1 MSWGSAMK
9 IGRGITPHSEV
20 RWFCTEDGMAFSA
33 WDPLTAHQGDSLE
46 IRRLLA
52 PALPGKI
59 IAVGLNYR
67 DHAAELGLAAPGEPI
82 LFMKPSTSVIGP
94 GDTIAYPEQSGRV
107 DYEAELA
114 VVVGKRCRN
123 VKKEEAAGVIL
134 GYTCLNDITARD
146 LQARD
151 GQWTRAKSFDTFA
164 PVGPWIETA
173 VDDPHDLAISARLN
187 GRVKQESNTGGLIF
201 GVYELVAFISSV
213 MTLEP
218 FDIIATG
225 TPSGIGPME
234 KGDEISIEIEGIG
247 ILSNRVA

>member
-1 MSWGSAMK
+1 MK
-9 IGRGITPHSEV
+9 VGRGITAASQV
-20 RWFCTEDGMAFSA
+20 RWFCTADGKAFRE
-33 WDPLTAHQGDSLE
+33 WDPSTGEQGGVIE
-46 IRRLLA
+46 IHRLLA

-67 DHAAELGLAAPGEPI
+67 DHAVEMGLAPPEEPI
-82 LFMKPSTSVIGP
+82 LFMKPATSVIGP
-94 GDTIAYPEQSGRV
+94 GDTIVFPAQSGRV

-114 VVVGKRCRN
+114 VVIGTRCRG
-123 VKKEEAAGVIL
+123 VKKEEARGFIL
-134 GYTCLNDITARD
+134 GYTCLNDVTARD
-146 LQARD
+146 LQIKD

-173 VDDPHDLAISARLN
+173 IEDPHDLAISARLN
-187 GRVKQESNTGGLIF
+187 GRTVQESTTSNLIF
-201 GVYELVAFISSV
+201 NVFELVVFISSI

-225 TPSGIGPME
+225 TPSGIGPMV

-247 ILSNRVA
+247 TLTNCIA